1 LKKRDILYKAIGL
14 ALAGIVVALAFTVTN
29 TYSWFNTGGDGY
41 GEVTAASREDI
52 LADMRIDYRGDMPV
66 LNLKKA
72 KGIDYSPVIFFSV
85 EGEAKDY
92 LLHMD
97 SVKLKNEA
105 EIPIIPNVNLPQA
118 LTLIVGSKNEI
129 VGNIRVK
136 HLNEFI
142 DESVEVRLSRD
153 YLLKRYFLN
162 KGVKSYENTYLS
174 QGEKDS
180 LVDLVKD
187 TLIYTGEY
195 LEWETLEWE
204 EDGYWIEKA
213 HISKEQ
219 EQLIDIIA
227 PNLLKYNERLY
238 ELLNIIIE
246 DLEAEIEKNDIL
258 SKENEELIA
267 IIEKLQGEKEE
278 LIGKT
283 EKLEGEKEELISKT
297 ERLEGEKEEL
307 IGKTE
312 RLQREKEGLIGELES
327 LLEENEKLIGRTER
341 LQGENE
347 GLIGDIERLEDE
359 NRELTER
366 IGSLLKKNEELNSQ
380 ILYLE
385 SEIER
390 LTTEII
396 ENPKV
401 SAPDV
406 PKENEPKLEELK
418 PVEEPNTLTE

>member
-1 LKKRDILYKAIGL
+1 MKKRDILYKAIGL
-14 ALAGIVVALAFTVTN
+14 ALAGIVVALTFTVTN

-66 LNLKKA
+66 LSLKKA
-72 KGIDYSPVIFFSV
+72 NGIDYSPVIFFSV

-92 LLHMD
+92 LLHID
-97 SVKLKNEA
+97 SVKLKGEA

-118 LTLIVGSKNEI
+118 LALIVGPKNEI
-129 VGNIRVK
+129 VGSIRVK

-162 KGVKSYENTYLS
+162 KGVKSYENTHLS

-187 TLIYTGEY
+187 TLLYTGRY
-195 LEWETLEWE
+195 LEWEALGWE
-204 EDGYWIEKA
+204 EDGYRIEKA
-213 HISKEQ
+213 SISKGQ

-246 DLEAEIEKNDIL
+246 DLKAEIEK
-258 SKENEELIA
+258 NEELIA
-267 IIEKLQGEKEE
+267 IIEKLQIEKEE
-278 LIGKT
+278 LT
-283 EKLEGEKEELISKT
+283 
-297 ERLEGEKEEL
+297 
-307 IGKTE
+307 
-312 RLQREKEGLIGELES
+312 
-327 LLEENEKLIGRTER
+327 GRTER

-347 GLIGDIERLEDE
+347 GLIEKIERLEDE
-359 NRELTER
+359 NGELTER
-366 IGSLLKKNEELNSQ
+366 IGNLLEKNEELNSQ

-390 LTTEII
+390 LITEIAA
-396 ENPKV
+396 NPKV

-406 PKENEPKLEELK
+406 PKGDEPKLEELK
-418 PVEEPNTLTE
+418 PAEELNTLTE